1 MDDIRVDGH
10 NLIWGDSYTVP
21 VERVLAVTSSTL
33 LSYTVENSVPSLVVT
48 PIDGTPTGE
57 EIQKYLLPG
66 LPSYL
71 DSRCAQITVVNS
83 LTSGTQ
89 IGQDVYD
96 KLLHPLLQTLS
107 IEHEYIPTSSA
118 STISEFGAS
127 LSTKET
133 GLPRTIILLSGD
145 TSIHELVNSLM
156 PISLTETLTLVLIP
170 TGTGNALMTSLSRG
184 TVASAVFGL
193 LHGKLR
199 PLNPFY
205 VAFPV
210 DSKEVIP
217 PTVRDPAG
225 KVIALETP
233 DSSSGTCK
241 IFALVVASWAIHA
254 ALVGDSD
261 SPEYRKLGNDRFKIA
276 AQENLARNVAWHGPV
291 RYSSVQSG
299 EEEVVE
305 GPHSYLLMTSISSL
319 EPGFMIAPT
328 AEPLSGRLEMVQ
340 MPFLSGDEIMRVLM
354 LAYQNGKHVHEKEV
368 MYKEV
373 EEVRVT
379 VHEEEERMRRL
390 CVDGR
395 IIIVPNGATVAVH
408 KGVENIRGWNVEVVV

>member
-1 MDDIRVDGH
+1 MGDIKVE
-10 NLIWGDSYTVP
+10 GDSLLYGDSFAVP
-21 VERVLAVTSSTL
+21 VEQVLAVTSSSV
-33 LSYTVENSVPSLVVT
+33 LSYAVEDPVPSLVVT

-57 EIQKYLLPG
+57 EIQKYLLPS
-66 LPSYL
+66 LPSHL
-71 DSRCAQITVVNS
+71 DSRRSHITVVNS
-83 LTSGTQ
+83 STAGTQ
-89 IGQDVYD
+89 KGKQVYD
-96 KLLHPLLQTLS
+96 KLLHPLLQTLD
-107 IEHEYIPTSSA
+107 IAHEYIPTTSA
-118 STISEFGAS
+118 STISELGVS
-127 LSTKET
+127 LSTNEP
-133 GLPRTIILLSGD
+133 GLPRTIVLLSGD
-145 TSIHELVNSLM
+145 TSIHELVNSLA
-156 PISLTETLTLVLIP
+156 PISLTQTITLALIP

-184 TVASAVFGL
+184 TITSAVFGL
-193 LHGKLR
+193 LHGNPR

-205 VAFPV
+205 VAFPS

-217 PTVRDPAG
+217 PTVNNPDG
-225 KVIALETP
+225 KIVALETP
-233 DSSSGTCK
+233 DSSSGARK

-291 RYSSVQSG
+291 RYSSVQSR

-328 AEPLSGRLEMVQ
+328 AEPLSGKLEMVQ

-354 LAYQNGKHVHEKEV
+354 LAYQNGKHVQEKEV

-379 VHEEEERMRRL
+379 VHEEEERMRRW

-408 KGVENIRGWNVEVVV
+408 KGVENIRGWNVEVVG